1 MSRHERLRWGW
12 HGVLPV
18 AMLVASCGGSESAG
32 SSGSGGSG
40 SAGSAGAGGV
50 DGGADVAS
58 DVTETHTLTV
68 VHGYGSGTYAPGA
81 IVHVWAAVLPWTELV
96 EGWSGDA
103 DLLDFPA
110 EWHATL
116 TMPSRD
122 VTLEAQ
128 IKPMDVTLDESTFQG
143 STQLPKTVL
152 SHWPA
157 SPKGLVFLLHGTGG
171 SAKMIEK
178 AEERYLALSA
188 VDRGYAVLATE
199 AEEVVAG
206 DQNADEKIRW
216 NPALVKDNVDF
227 ANLDWLVGW
236 LRQEG
241 KIGAGAPLYVIGM
254 SNGGAMALSLGAV
267 GGSNVATDFPNLRFE
282 GAVSV
287 CANGRLT
294 SAQLTTTPTAWL
306 LCANDDNDQV
316 SNDDARANSDVL
328 RERGIPTLVDEHP
341 ASPLYDQ
348 RFMRVP
354 GVDEAT
360 SAALAEGLRG
370 GGFVGPDGLF
380 VVSTDE
386 MQAQVQS
393 DPDAFSEL
401 MSMGDALPE
410 VVNQIRV
417 MQAEHQF
424 YSDWAARALDFLEG
438 KSE

>member
-1 MSRHERLRWGW
+1 MLRHQEVRWGW
-12 HGVLPV
+12 LCAMTVAVL
-18 AMLVASCGGSESAG
+18 AASCGGSDST
-32 SSGSGGSG
+32 GSGGAG
-40 SAGSAGAGGV
+40 SAGSAGAGGF
-50 DGGADVAS
+50 DGGADVAPDAS
-58 DVTETHTLTV
+58 GAHTLTV
-68 VHGYGSGTYAPGA
+68 VHGYGSGTYTPGQV
-81 IVHVWAAVLPWTELV
+81 VHVWAAVLPWTELV
-96 EGWSGDA
+96 EGWTGDA

-116 TMPSRD
+116 TMPPRD
-122 VTLEAQ
+122 VTLEAK
-128 IKPMDVTLDESTFQG
+128 IKPMDVTLGESTFLG

-157 SPKGLVFLLHGTGG
+157 SPKGLVLLLHGTGG

-178 AEERYLALSA
+178 AEERYVALAA
-188 VDRGYAVLATE
+188 VHRGYAVVATE

-206 DQNADEKIRW
+206 DQNADDKIRW
-216 NPALVKDNVDF
+216 NPALAKDNVDF
-227 ANLDWLVGW
+227 ANLDSLVGQ

-241 KIGAGAPLYVIGM
+241 KLAADAPLHVIGM
-254 SNGGAMALSLGAV
+254 SNGGAMAVSLGAV
-267 GGSNVATDFPNLRFE
+267 GGSTVASDFPNLRFE

-294 SAQLTTTPTAWL
+294 SAQVTTTPTAWL

-316 SNDDARANSDVL
+316 SNDDARANSEVL

-354 GVDEAT
+354 GVDEAK
-360 SAALAEGLRG
+360 SLALAAGLRA
-370 GGFVGPDGLF
+370 GGFVGDDGLF
-380 VVSTDE
+380 LVSTTA
-386 MQAQVQS
+386 MQETVQS
-393 DPDAFSEL
+393 NPDAFP
-401 MSMGDALPE
+401 ALTSTEGKTLSE

-438 KSE
+438 ESE